1 VGEAAAMIVEPPAIS
16 FGDEVRVS
24 APRPVALGRWEV
36 VEQHTGADGWS
47 ATLVCLRLDCGKPG
61 FAVTVRSRVPV
72 VDPSRL
78 RAQTAVPPWRYRL
91 DRLWIALAALA
102 AALLAGAAWLAR
114 PRRVRTPLER
124 ALAAVRAAR
133 GRPVRERRRAVGALA
148 AELRRLDRP
157 EAQRSDRLAWSAHEP
172 QPNELD
178 ALLEAVE

>member
-1 VGEAAAMIVEPPAIS
+1 VGEAAAMTADPPVIS
-16 FGDEVRVS
+16 FGDQVHVS
-24 APRPVALGRWEV
+24 APSPVALGGWEV

-47 ATLVCLRLDCGKPG
+47 ATLVCLRLDCGKP

-78 RAQTAVPPWRYRL
+78 RAQTTVPPWRYRF

-102 AALLAGAAWLAR
+102 AALVAAALWLAW

-133 GRPVRERRRAVGALA
+133 RRPVRERRRAVGALA

-157 EAQRSDRLAWSAHEP
+157 EAERSDRLAWSAPEP
-172 QPNELD
+172 QPADLD

>member
-1 VGEAAAMIVEPPAIS
+1 VTADPPVIS
-16 FGDEVRVS
+16 FGDRVRVS
-24 APRPVALGRWEV
+24 APGPVAVGRWEV

-47 ATLVCLRLDCGKPG
+47 ATLVCLQLDCGRP
-61 FAVTVRSRVPV
+61 FAVTVRSRVPA

-78 RAQTAVPPWRYRL
+78 RAQTAVPPWRYRF

-102 AALLAGAAWLAR
+102 AALVAGAAWLAW

-133 GRPVRERRRAVGALA
+133 GRPVRERRRAVGGLA
-148 AELRRLDRP
+148 AELRRLGRP
-157 EAQRSDRLAWSAHEP
+157 EAERSDRLAWSAAEP
-172 QPNELD
+172 QPADLD